1 MKNNKTIKWLY
12 AVPKGKKIYIL
23 LLIIVQML
31 HGGSGVIY
39 ALLLRNIVDSAVDKD
54 NNGFMMNVIFIV
66 ALVAAQLT
74 MRAIIR
80 FLNELS
86 RSSLENI
93 FKERLMNCLLNKN
106 YAAVEAVHVVHM
118 DNSPRRLCYGDTDI
132 RFPENTEAPA

>member
-106 YAAVEAVHVVHM
+106 YAAVEAVHSGEWL
-118 DNSPRRLCYGDTDI
+118 NRR
-132 RFPENTEAPA
+132 